1 MLLSFDRSGWVRVN
15 PMITPTHNQAT
26 GPMNQILDSAR
37 EILREATVIS
47 LKLFKIMVPVI
58 IAVKALQEIGM
69 IDVLGRILSPFMG
82 MVGLPGSMGLVLATS
97 IMSSVYGGMAAFV
110 SLSGITPLT
119 VAQATVI
126 TSMVLIAHALPIEL
140 RIAQKAGVRMPVMA
154 GIRILGAFVYGF
166 LFHTVTTWGGWLQE
180 PNTIAWIPPVEDT
193 SLAGWGLG
201 QLRGLAVI
209 TMAILGLLVVLK
221 IFDRI
226 GVTNLMVRCLEPV
239 LRLLG
244 IGKSAATLTIVGM
257 TLGVAYGGALIIQQ
271 AQSGTIGKRDIFFS
285 LSLMGLCHSI
295 LEDTFLMTLL
305 GGHLSGILW
314 GRVLFSLASTFVLVK
329 WVSRLSEAAFT
340 RFFILEN
347 NSSENSYSM
356 LRLQRFFQGRQ

>member
-1 MLLSFDRSGWVRVN
+1 MRL
-15 PMITPTHNQAT
+15 P
-26 GPMNQILDSAR
+26 R
-37 EILREATVIS
+37 EIIREAAVIS
-47 LKLFKIMVPVI
+47 LKLFRIMVPVI
-58 IAVKALQEIGM
+58 IVVKALQEMGM
-69 IDVLGRILSPFMG
+69 IDVLGQILSPFMG
-82 MVGLPGSMGLVLATS
+82 IVGLPGSMGLVLATS

-110 SLSGITPLT
+110 SLQDIATLT
-119 VAQATVI
+119 AAQATVI

-140 RIAQKAGVRMPVMA
+140 RIAQKAGVRVPVMA
-154 GIRILGAFVYGF
+154 GIRIMGAFVYGF
-166 LFHTVTTWGGWLQE
+166 LFHSVTTWGGWLQE
-180 PNTIAWIPPVEDT
+180 PNTISWIPPVEDT
-193 SLAGWGLG
+193 SLAGWGLS

-209 TMAILGLLVVLK
+209 TLAILGLIVVLK

-226 GVTNLMVRCLEPV
+226 GVMNLMVKCLEPI

-271 AQSGTIGKRDIFFS
+271 AQSGTILKRDIFFS
-285 LSLMGLCHSI
+285 LSLMGLCHSV

-314 GRVLFSLASTFVLVK
+314 GRVLFSLASTYVLVR
-329 WVSRLSEAAFT
+329 WISHLSDATFT
-340 RFFILEN
+340 RYFILEN
-347 NSSENSYSM
+347 NTSGNSYGM

>member
-1 MLLSFDRSGWVRVN
+1 MSQTFN
-15 PMITPTHNQAT
+15 
-26 GPMNQILDSAR
+26 SAR
-37 EILREATVIS
+37 AILREAAVIS
-47 LKLFKIMVPVI
+47 LKLFRIMVPVI
-58 IAVKALQEIGM
+58 IAVKVLQEMGA
-69 IDVLGRILSPFMG
+69 IDVLGQVLAPFMAL
-82 MVGLPGSMGLVLATS
+82 VGLPGSMGLVLATS

-119 VAQATVI
+119 AAQATVI

-166 LFHTVTTWGGWLQE
+166 LFHAVTTWGGWLQE
-180 PNTIAWIPPVEDT
+180 PNSISWIPPVQDT

-209 TMAILGLLVVLK
+209 TLAILGLLVVLK

-226 GVTNLMVRCLEPV
+226 GVTSLMVKCLEPV

-257 TLGVAYGGALIIQQ
+257 TLGIAYGGALIIRQ

-285 LSLMGLCHSI
+285 LSLMGLCHSV

-314 GRVLFSLASTFVLVK
+314 GRVLFSLASTYILVRWVSHLSDTAFARFFVL
-329 WVSRLSEAAFT
+329 EDDPPD
-340 RFFILEN
+340 
-347 NSSENSYSM
+347 NSFGK